1 METKRHRRSCLG
13 DLPFDV
19 LVQIA
24 GNITTTSWSPME
36 DLRTL
41 QGTCRFMR
49 RLCRNPKVG
58 RRTNLGRVPRSNNRW
73 SPDGIAYQALL
84 HRLTNIGNPQACFII
99 GMRAI
104 FPGPV
109 FTAPGPVLDEN
120 LQRAATGGHKAAAYV
135 ATILPYMANGGAD
148 IDATARQYMRQAAM
162 GEEDS
167 VAAPEGGG
175 VTMWLDRLSC
185 RHDSRGMIWGL
196 INWDWLRSKKIVLPA
211 RADDH
216 PCASENCGTHIDLG

>member
-1 METKRHRRSCLG
+1 MESKRHRWSWLG

-19 LVQIA
+19 LIQIA

-36 DLRTL
+36 DRRTL
-41 QGTCRFMR
+41 QGTCCFMR

-58 RRTNLGRVPRSNNRW
+58 RRINLGRVPRSNNRW

-84 HRLTNIGNPQACFII
+84 HRLTNICNPQECFIT
-99 GMRAI
+99 GMCAV

-120 LQRAATGGHKAAAYV
+120 LQCAAAGGHKAMAYV
-135 ATILPYMANGGAD
+135 AAILLYMANGGTG

-162 GEEDS
+162 GEEDL
-167 VAAPEGGG
+167 VAVPEGGG
-175 VTMWLDRLSC
+175 VTMWSDHLS
-185 RHDSRGMIWGL
+185 
-196 INWDWLRSKKIVLPA
+196 
-211 RADDH
+211 
-216 PCASENCGTHIDLG
+216 